1 MGVVMTQTA
10 DGVAEKKQMKTSS
23 QQAIQPIPIL
33 TGPLSEG
40 QAHLEPDILLA
51 CQVRPRNNVLH
62 RSEWL
67 LMLAVLTDAL
77 HVLDAYHPQKKRR
90 TSKERRQWE
99 ADCAWV
105 REKSEAPFSFAYV
118 CDQLGL
124 DRQALRSHAERLI
137 AGKDFPNV
145 SV

>member
-1 MGVVMTQTA
+1 MTRVA
-10 DGVAEKKQMKTSS
+10 HGVAEKKQIKTSP
-23 QQAIQPIPIL
+23 QAVQPIPIM

-51 CQVRPRNNVLH
+51 CQVRPRNNFLH

-77 HVLDAYHPQKKRR
+77 HVLNTYHPQKRRR

-137 AGKDFPNV
+137 AGEDLSNV